1 MYLLLRVACCSSTK
15 THRQQRCCCR
25 TFSQIRYTVHAGGRS
40 SDLKEPGIIL
50 WKHRNQ
56 PVLLKTAW
64 AKLSL
69 VSNISG
75 WKTDLAPLRITAC
88 FLQRNGL
95 HRTLKSCF
103 CLTLQGQLGTLR
115 QHLQGHVLMAIAE
128 KKLENTQNLPLS
140 HYALQYIIKHTKLH
154 SIPVKHPRNSTDR
167 SMVRRRY

>member
-1 MYLLLRVACCSSTK
+1 MLS
-15 THRQQRCCCR
+15 
-25 TFSQIRYTVHAGGRS
+25 
-40 SDLKEPGIIL
+40 
-50 WKHRNQ
+50 
-56 PVLLKTAW
+56 KTAW

-88 FLQRNGL
+88 LFQRNGL

-128 KKLENTQNLPLS
+128 KKAQKYTESAPKPLCSTIHNTAYKASFHSSETPQEQPRQEHGKKKIL
-140 HYALQYIIKHTKLH
+140 KL
-154 SIPVKHPRNSTDR
+154 
-167 SMVRRRY
+167 